1 MKVTV
6 KRSDIFVFGSALVL
20 GVTLYLLYDSLPI
33 GQAVERIQKLNTEN
47 VFLLGMVFTFIGNA
61 GVLASLPY
69 VPIVAFLS
77 ISLTGPLALVSFGF
91 SCGIAAGLGET
102 VCYGIGVFMRRKID
116 PASVK
121 KFDLLN
127 QKLGRSKA
135 FLVFLA
141 GVSPIPDEFII
152 VPLASGK
159 YPFPKTLFFNTIGKI
174 CLGITV
180 AFAAPTIF
188 GGIVG
193 SSVSFSLAAPLFL
206 VFYHLFLR
214 IDWEDHLLPP
224 ETPMD
229 CYHSS

>member
-1 MKVTV
+1 MKVSV
-6 KRSDIFVFGSALVL
+6 KKKDILVFGSAIVL
-20 GVTLYLLYDSLPI
+20 GVTLYLLYDSFPI
-33 GQAVERIQKLNTEN
+33 EEIVEGIQKLNTEN
-47 VFLLGMVFTFIGNA
+47 IFLLGMVSTFIGNA

-77 ISLTGPLALVSFGF
+77 MSLTDPRVLVSFGF

-102 VCYGIGVFMRRKID
+102 VCYGIGFFMRKKID

-121 KFDLLN
+121 KFELLN
-127 QKLGRSKA
+127 LKLGKSKA

-159 YPFPKTLFFNTIGKI
+159 YPFPKTLFFNTIGKV

-180 AFAAPTIF
+180 AFAAPTIV
-188 GGIVG
+188 GRIVG

-206 VFYHLFLR
+206 IFYYLFLR

-224 ETPMD
+224 EKSMG
-229 CYHSS
+229 CYGSS